1 MRLGEKEF
9 VDLMNQTLFMKRENE
24 LTAAEDFK
32 VALPDKGTRS
42 PQEVAEKWSQ
52 IKVLRNLDVDRLR
65 ASSDSK
71 IVTNHDW
78 MVSALLALNK

>member
-1 MRLGEKEF
+1 LRLGEKEF
-9 VDLMNQTLFMKRENE
+9 VDLMNQTLFMKREH
-24 LTAAEDFK
+24 
-32 VALPDKGTRS
+32 
-42 PQEVAEKWSQ
+42 EKWSQ

-71 IVTNHDW
+71 IVTHHDW